1 MKVSPIREIGAAP
14 DKSGDWSFYI
24 FLLAP
29 YETGD
34 LARREAGEAPDKS
47 GESPYFIG
55 G

>member
-34 LARREAGEAPDKS
+34 LARREAEQRRT
-47 GESPYFIG
+47 SPANPLFHRG
-55 G
+55 

>member
-29 YETGD
+29 YEIGIW
-34 LARREAGEAPDKS
+34 LGFAGQVRG
-47 GESPYFIG
+47 GESPIAIG